1 MIKTITT
8 YSYFALLIFLLS
20 SCGGHYKHVMF
31 QTEDDASYLKI
42 PIAEAEK
49 NYILK
54 PFDKFSFKLYTN
66 DGELILNPNFQF
78 SKSMDISMQ
87 QLQQN
92 SQVLYEVR
100 PNGTAFLPV
109 LGNVKVEGYTISQLD
124 SVLNLLYEQEA
135 YNDVFVISSIENNRI
150 VVLSGNGGNIIPL
163 NNNNMSLIEVL
174 ALNGGILKYNKANN
188 IKLIRGDL
196 KNPSIEVI
204 DLSTIEGM
212 KKASLGVQPN
222 DIIYIE
228 PVKRILPETI
238 AEISPILGFFSSIA
252 TLVFII
258 TR

>member
-1 MIKTITT
+1 M
-8 YSYFALLIFLLS
+8 LLIFLLA

-31 QTEDDASYLKI
+31 QTNEDATYLKV
-42 PIAEAEK
+42 PITEAEK

-54 PFDKFSFKLYTN
+54 PFDKFSFRLYTN
-66 DGELILNPNFQF
+66 DGELILDPNFQF
-78 SKSMDISMQ
+78 SKSMDLSMQ
-87 QLQQN
+87 QLQRTTP
-92 SQVLYEVR
+92 VTYEVR

-109 LGNVKVEGYTISQLD
+109 LGSVKVEGYTISQLD
-124 SVLNLLYEQEA
+124 SVLNYRYEQEA
-135 YNDVFVISSIENNRI
+135 YNGVFVLSSIQNNRV
-150 VVLSGNGGNIIPL
+150 VVLSGDGGTIIPL
-163 NNNNMSLIEVL
+163 TNNNMNLIEVL
-174 ALNGGILKYNKANN
+174 ALYGGVLKYNKANN

-196 KNPSIEVI
+196 NNPMVEEI